1 MRRRPASPWRLLA
14 ALLLSGPLLACA
26 GAERPAADLAADLEP
41 PVFQAEEVLD
51 PAKRY
56 PVQVSDPLEGFNR
69 AVYNFNAEFDRYLF
83 LPVVDAYE
91 AVTPDLAQ
99 QGVSN
104 FFSNLGEIYT
114 FANGALQLK
123 PIRAGRAVLRF
134 SLNTVLGLGGLI
146 DIASEMGIEQVP
158 EDLGQT
164 LGRYGVPEGP
174 YIVLPLFGPSNLRD
188 TVGLIGDTVAY
199 GLLNPFGLAS
209 IERRYPAITGLRAV
223 DKRRQV
229 EFRYWETGS
238 PYEYDLIRL
247 LYTRKRQLDIA
258 K

>member
-1 MRRRPASPWRLLA
+1 MAKPQTSPHRLFATLLLLA
-14 ALLLSGPLLACA
+14 PLLACA
-26 GAERPAADLAADLEP
+26 ERAQTTADQEP
-41 PVFQAEEVLD
+41 PVFQAAEVID
-51 PAKRY
+51 TSKRY
-56 PVQVSDPLEGFNR
+56 PIQVPDPLEGFNR

-83 LPVVDAYE
+83 LPVAEAYE
-91 AVTPDLAQ
+91 TVTPDLAR

-104 FFSNLGEIYT
+104 FFANLGEIYS

-146 DIASEMGIEQVP
+146 DVATEMGIERIP

-174 YIVLPLFGPSNLRD
+174 YLVLPLFGPSNLRD

-199 GLLNPFGLAS
+199 GLVNPFGLAS
-209 IERRYPAITGLRAV
+209 IERRYSAITGLRAV
-223 DKRRQV
+223 DKRSQV
-229 EFRYWETGS
+229 SFRYWESGS
-238 PYEYDLIRL
+238 PFEYDLIRL
-247 LYTRKRQLDIA
+247 LYTKKRQLDIA

>member
-1 MRRRPASPWRLLA
+1 MRKPLSFPCRLPA
-14 ALLLSGPLLACA
+14 ALLLLAPLLACA
-26 GAERPAADLAADLEP
+26 GGAQSPADLEP
-41 PVFQAEEVLD
+41 PVFKSEDFGGLSEPQPIRVL
-51 PAKRY
+51 
-56 PVQVSDPLEGFNR
+56 DPLEGFNR

-83 LPVVDAYE
+83 LPVVDAYKT
-91 AVTPDLAQ
+91 ATPDLAQ

-104 FFSNLGEIYT
+104 FFSNLGEIYS

-134 SLNTVLGLGGLI
+134 SLNTILGLGGLI
-146 DIASEMGIEQVP
+146 DIATEMGIEQIP

-174 YIVLPLFGPSNLRD
+174 YLVLPLFGPSNLRD

-199 GLLNPFGLAS
+199 GVVNPFGLAS
-209 IERRYPAITGLRAV
+209 TEQRYPAITGLRAI
-223 DKRRQV
+223 DKRGQIS
-229 EFRYWETGS
+229 FRYWGSGS
-238 PYEYDLIRL
+238 PFEYDLIRL
-247 LYTRKRQLDIA
+247 LYTKKRQLDIA

>member
-1 MRRRPASPWRLLA
+1 MAKPQSSPHRPFAALMLLA
-14 ALLLSGPLLACA
+14 PLLACA
-26 GAERPAADLAADLEP
+26 EGAQTAADREP
-41 PVFQAEEVLD
+41 PVFQAAEVID
-51 PAKRY
+51 TSKRY
-56 PVQVSDPLEGFNR
+56 PIQVPDPLEGFNR

-83 LPVVDAYE
+83 LPAAEAYE
-91 AVTPDLAQ
+91 TVTPDLAR

-104 FFSNLGEIYT
+104 FFANLGEIYS

-123 PIRAGRAVLRF
+123 PIRAGRSVLRF

-146 DIASEMGIEQVP
+146 DVATEMGIERIS

-174 YIVLPLFGPSNLRD
+174 YLVLPLFGPSNLRD

-199 GLLNPFGLAS
+199 GLVNPFGLAS
-209 IERRYPAITGLRAV
+209 IERRYSAITGLRAV
-223 DKRRQV
+223 DKRSQV
-229 EFRYWETGS
+229 SFRYWESGS
-238 PYEYDLIRL
+238 PFEYDLIRL
-247 LYTRKRQLDIA
+247 LYTKKRQLDIM

>member
-1 MRRRPASPWRLLA
+1 MRKPGKSILRIFS
-14 ALLLSGPLLACA
+14 ALLLTLPLLACA
-26 GAERPAADLAADLEP
+26 GGERTAADLDP
-41 PVFQAEEVLD
+41 PVY
-51 PAKRY
+51 PADEFIDRSEQY
-56 PVQVSDPLEGFNR
+56 PIEVSDPLEGFNR

-83 LPVVDAYE
+83 LPVVDAYKT
-91 AVTPDLAQ
+91 ATPDLAQ

-104 FFSNLGEIYT
+104 FFSNLGEIYS

-134 SLNTVLGLGGLI
+134 SLNTILGLGGLI
-146 DIASEMGIEQVP
+146 DIATEMGIERIP

-174 YIVLPLFGPSNLRD
+174 YLVLPLFGPSNLRD

-199 GLLNPFGLAS
+199 GVVNPFGLAS
-209 IERRYPAITGLRAV
+209 TERRYPAITGLRAI
-223 DKRRQV
+223 DRRGQV
-229 EFRYWETGS
+229 SFRYWGSGS
-238 PYEYDLIRL
+238 PFEYDLIRL
-247 LYTRKRQLDIA
+247 LYTKKRQLDIA